1 MNEAMLTGESIP
13 VIKNALPNTKDIY
26 NLKTDS
32 KYTIYGGT
40 KIIQTRTLGQPK
52 VLGLVIKT
60 AFITTKGC
68 LVRDILY
75 PKPNKFKF
83 YRDSLIF
90 LGAMSILVFIG
101 FFASLKNLI
110 DSGTVTS
117 DIVTGFLDEITISIP
132 PILPSCMTVGTL
144 YAIVRLKKWKIFCI
158 SPPKINVAGRIA
170 TMVFDKTGTLT
181 EDGLQ
186 IFGYR
191 GISPAFSN
199 DKKHYSFDD
208 FREDCKDY

>member
-13 VIKNALPNTKDIY
+13 VIKNALPSTSDIY
-26 NLKTDS
+26 NLKTDA

-40 KIIQTRTLGQPK
+40 KIIQTRNLGAER

-60 AFITTKGC
+60 AFITSKGG

-75 PKPNKFKF
+75 PKENKFKF
-83 YRDSLIF
+83 YRDSMFF
-90 LGAMSILVFIG
+90 LFSMSILVFIG
-101 FFASLKNLI
+101 FFASLHNLI
-110 DSGTVTS
+110 TTGNTTS
-117 DIVTGFLDEITISIP
+117 DIITGFLDEVTISIP

-144 YAIVRLKKWKIFCI
+144 YAISRLRKKSIFTI
-158 SPPKINVAGRIA
+158 SPPKINVAGRIT

-186 IFGYR
+186 IYGYR
-191 GISPAFSN
+191 HISN
-199 DKKHYSFDD
+199 H
-208 FREDCKDY
+208 